1 MVSKTKIEYICNKI
15 SNYLYLKHAL
25 FIEISK
31 PKHKRNTIAFNIF
44 SYKSNLIGTING
56 IFKQEYGKDITIIN
70 GYVVYFTYKELLE
83 FYTILKM
90 KGDIS

>member
-1 MVSKTKIEYICNKI
+1 MVSITKIEDMCNEICNH
-15 SNYLYLKHAL
+15 LYLKHAL

-44 SYKSNLIGTING
+44 SYKSNLIGTINN
-56 IFKQEYGKDITIIN
+56 IFKQEYGKDVTIIN
-70 GYVVYFTYKELLE
+70 GYVVYFTYNELLE

>member
-1 MVSKTKIEYICNKI
+1 MVSKTKIEYMCDKICNH
-15 SNYLYLKHAL
+15 LYLKHAL

-31 PKHKRNTIAFNIF
+31 PKHKQNTIAFNVF

-56 IFKQEYGKDITIIN
+56 IFKQEYGKDITIID

-83 FYTILKM
+83 FYTILKI
-90 KGDIS
+90 KGEI